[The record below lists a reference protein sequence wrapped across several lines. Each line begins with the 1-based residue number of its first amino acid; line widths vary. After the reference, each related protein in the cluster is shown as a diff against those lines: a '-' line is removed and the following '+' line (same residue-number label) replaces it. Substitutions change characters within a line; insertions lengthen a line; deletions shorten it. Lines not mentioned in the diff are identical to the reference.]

1 MNNISNYV
9 LEFVL
14 SFLGY
19 MFMNLAFPEMGFWR
33 RMALAASWI
42 CFYGFMKIVEWS
54 KPNE

>member
-19 MFMNLAFPEMGFWR
+19 MFMNLAFPEMGYWR

-42 CFYGFMKIVEWS
+42 CFYGFMKVIEWS
-54 KPNE
+54 KPDE

>member
-33 RMALAASWI
+33 RMALAASFV
-42 CFYGFMKIVEWS
+42 CFYGFMKIVEWT
-54 KPNE
+54 KPDK

>member
-33 RMALAASWI
+33 RMALAASFV
-42 CFYGFMKIVEWS
+42 CFYGFMKIVECT
-54 KPNE
+54 KPDK